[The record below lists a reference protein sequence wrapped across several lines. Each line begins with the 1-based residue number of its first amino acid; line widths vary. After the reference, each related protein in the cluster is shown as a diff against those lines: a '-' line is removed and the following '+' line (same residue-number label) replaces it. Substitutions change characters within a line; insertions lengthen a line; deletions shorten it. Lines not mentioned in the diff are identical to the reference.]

1 MARES
6 KFFAAEVEFGKDD
19 KVTIHVPLLEN
30 GIDSRYI
37 QEFLGHKGSKTAET
51 YSHVSTRNLKAIK
64 NLIDSLL
71 PVCKKL
77 I

>member
-6 KFFAAEVEFGKDD
+6 KFFAVEVEFGKDG
-19 KVTIHVPLLEN
+19 KVIVRVPFLES

-37 QEFLGHKGSKTAET
+37 QELLGHKGSKTAET
-51 YSHVSTRNLKAIK
+51 YSHVSTKNLTAIK
-64 NLIDSLL
+64 NLIDTLSAE
-71 PVCKKL
+71 CG